1 MAPAVRTGTSG
12 VFSFGGAP
20 RPSKSARRREPGR
33 ATPGNRL
40 FFLNKRGTDIMLV
53 LSRSRGEQI
62 VIGDSITLTVL
73 EIRGDKVRLGFAGS
87 AEVPIHRQEVY
98 ERLKI
103 ERQLENVDAIG
114 LAATAG

>member
-1 MAPAVRTGTSG
+1 
-12 VFSFGGAP
+12 
-20 RPSKSARRREPGR
+20 
-33 ATPGNRL
+33 
-40 FFLNKRGTDIMLV
+40 
-53 LSRSRGEQI
+53 
-62 VIGDSITLTVL
+62 
-73 EIRGDKVRLGFAGS
+73 VRLGFAGS